1 MVVRWAAAGGLVAHV
16 DGAVPP
22 VGAVVLAG
30 LQVAVGPREALQA
43 PAGGV
48 PWERKKQRLT
58 STLYTEN
65 QAGNNRQAEP
75 GGKIRLESVEPTFVN
90 THEC

>member
-48 PWERKKQRLT
+48 PWERRKQSEVNINLVYRK
-58 STLYTEN
+58 
-65 QAGNNRQAEP
+65 P
-75 GGKIRLESVEPTFVN
+75 GGK
-90 THEC
+90 